1 MKNSLKQFNEN
12 GFAVLKVF
20 NKQTIEKYKK
30 RVLNN
35 LKKSAE
41 EKSIKSLRKLKRLE
55 DYFNFISDENH
66 IKLMDRETRTIK
78 IDNADSK
85 AIIKERFKSIFTY
98 FSDKEYKIFRSKSV
112 YSWTEGDI
120 TNYAGFRIVKPK
132 SQKVAGY
139 HSDHY
144 NLKNFRFTAWV
155 PLVGFSNKYSL
166 KLLPGSHLIKHPT
179 SATTANN
186 IGKATLIKNEY
197 VKKFKKPFRPNLKPG
212 EVILFHPYLIH
223 GNSVN
228 LGKTLRVSFEIRISA
243 N

>member
-1 MKNSLKQFNEN
+1 MKNSLKEFNEN

-20 NKQTIEKYKK
+20 NKKTIEKYKK
-30 RVLNN
+30 KVLNN

-41 EKSIKSLRKLKRLE
+41 KKSIKSLRKLKRLE
-55 DYFNFISDENH
+55 NYFSFISDEDH
-66 IKLMDRETRTIK
+66 VKLMDRETRTIK
-78 IDNADSK
+78 IDNADTK
-85 AIIKERFKSIFTY
+85 TIMKEKFGKIFSY
-98 FSDKEYKIFRSKSV
+98 FSDKEYKIFRSNGV
-112 YSWTEGDI
+112 YSWAGSDI

-166 KLLPGSHLIKHPT
+166 NLLPGSHLIKHPN
-179 SATTANN
+179 SATTVNN
-186 IGKATLIKNEY
+186 IGTATLIKNEY
-197 VKKFKKPFRPNLKPG
+197 VNKFKKPFRPNLKPG

-228 LGKTLRVSFEIRISA
+228 LGKTLRVSFEIRICTI
-243 N
+243 